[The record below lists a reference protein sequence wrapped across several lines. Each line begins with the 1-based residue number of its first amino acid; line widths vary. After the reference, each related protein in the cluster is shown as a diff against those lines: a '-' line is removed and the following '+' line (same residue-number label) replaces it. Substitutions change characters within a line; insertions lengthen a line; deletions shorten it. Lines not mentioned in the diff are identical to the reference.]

1 VTITF
6 DGSHSA
12 GVRGQR
18 PRPPLEAVGRLL
30 QRVGRD
36 EPYTLGTERD
46 CAGVVCD
53 AYGLTRHRQGFARG
67 KLPPEWAKFADV
79 EDDIN
84 TNSMIKDALINREI
98 FRFVPDG
105 ALLSAG
111 DLLAY
116 PTIRIRDADD
126 DELHTF
132 IGHVQMVLEPNGGRA
147 GGPYTHVQVMHS
159 HGPNGRR
166 PAVTVGF
173 ADVMD
178 KHNEKW
184 PKPHHKAWAL
194 RAVP

>member
-1 VTITF
+1 MTISF
-6 DGSHSA
+6 NGGD
-12 GVRGQR
+12 RGER
-18 PRPPLEAVGRLL
+18 PLPPLEAVGRML
-30 QRVGRD
+30 QRVGTD

-46 CAGVVCD
+46 CAGVVLS
-53 AYGLTRHRQGFARG
+53 AYKLTRHRRGFARG
-67 KLPPEWAKFADV
+67 RLPGDWAKFADV

-84 TNSMIKDALINREI
+84 TNSMIKDALLNRDL
-98 FRFVPDG
+98 FRFIPDG
-105 ALLSAG
+105 ALLTAG

-116 PTIRIRDADD
+116 PTIRIRDVDD
-126 DELHTF
+126 DGLHTF

-147 GGPYTHVQVMHS
+147 GGPYASVQIMHS

-178 KHNEKW
+178 KHNAKW

-194 RAVP
+194 RVVP